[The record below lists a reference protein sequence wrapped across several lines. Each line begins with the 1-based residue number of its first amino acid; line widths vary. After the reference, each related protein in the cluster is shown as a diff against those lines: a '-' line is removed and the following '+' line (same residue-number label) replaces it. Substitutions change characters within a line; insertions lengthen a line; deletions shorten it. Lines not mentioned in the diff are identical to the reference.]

1 MLAHPLEGLVP
12 RSHDESLAVLVT
24 HLELP
29 HSGSLGRLL
38 VRGLDNP
45 DVLRALSSRYETRQK
60 RSLGE
65 QGLL

>member
-12 RSHDESLAVLVT
+12 HSHDESLAVLIS

-38 VRGLDNP
+38 VRGP
-45 DVLRALSSRYETRQK
+45 TYSGRFPPGIETRQK
-60 RSLGE
+60 RSLVE
-65 QGLL
+65 VGLL